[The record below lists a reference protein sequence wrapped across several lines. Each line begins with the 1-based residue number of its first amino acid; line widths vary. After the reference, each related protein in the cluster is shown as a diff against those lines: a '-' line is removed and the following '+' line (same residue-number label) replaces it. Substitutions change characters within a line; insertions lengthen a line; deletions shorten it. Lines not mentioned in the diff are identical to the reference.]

1 MRSMDRRYWCR
12 TRSSILFLGCPL
24 DFELV
29 DLSVLKNKPPLS
41 EESKDDDD
49 YSEYDEDYDKKFE
62 WLEEYIKKNYGTL
75 FYLGQ
80 AIVGPD
86 LSEWS
91 DRNEVYLAI
100 HLPYDEDEEDEQLK
114 IPDLKNFFTNFDLNV
129 LDQFRDLMKLLGQP
143 ENDSEP
149 GLCSC
154 QSNI

>member
-29 DLSVLKNKPPLS
+29 DLS
-41 EESKDDDD
+41 
-49 YSEYDEDYDKKFE
+49 
-62 WLEEYIKKNYGTL
+62 
-75 FYLGQ
+75 Q

-154 QSNI
+154 QSNIG